1 MAEKYK
7 EALARI
13 EKAKKEKNTKLELG
27 GLGLSTLP
35 DQLFELVHLKELDLS
50 GNELKQIPP
59 HISRL
64 KALNTLDLGF
74 NEITALPDGI
84 EKLSQLTSL
93 VLCFNDLNELPEG
106 IGKLSQLTS
115 LDLSINQLKEL
126 PEGIGKL
133 SQLTDLYLGH
143 NELEQLPQIIF
154 PLNKLGKLYIYGNYI
169 VRLPKGFSQLKE
181 LKELSLSMNLL
192 FEFPE
197 ELLEVTGLT
206 RLELG
211 NNNIKEVPGEI
222 SKLKNLQHLS
232 LGNIK
237 EEDNEDMMWIFIN
250 MKRYEPPNNEI
261 SSLPGTIGQLEN
273 LEQLF
278 LSNLQLSQLPP
289 EIANLKKL
297 GMNNIKNIRE
307 KGLALEGNRFDIA
320 DEMYSKEPAELI
332 EYLLELEKG
341 KKPLHEAKIIFV
353 GNGGVGKT
361 SLVNRLKFNTFNE
374 QESQTNGIVIE
385 EWELPRGKN
394 KIKLHLWDFG
404 GQQIMH
410 ASHKFFM
417 TRRSVYV
424 LVVEPRTEDKHGDT
438 ALDYWL
444 TLIRSYA
451 GDSSIVVV
459 LNKCEGE
466 TFIDL
471 PKRQLK
477 IQYPQ
482 IVDFV
487 ETSCKTPRNIDKVRE
502 ALIRAL
508 ADMKHLDDKIPAS
521 YFAIKEKLQHINKN
535 FIDFDQ
541 YKKICKEVDTGISEN
556 AMKGLVRLLND
567 LGIMLNIPEHRRLE
581 ETHVLNPGWLTNGV
595 YQVITSTRLQENQGR
610 LNFKE
615 IAAIL
620 EDPRNK
626 GEYQTRT
633 AQNIIMDMMEHF
645 KLCYPLPPPDT
656 DCYLIPAVLPLDSPP
671 NLQWKPVDPLR
682 FQYKYKTLPSSITAN
697 FIVRVLPHKRGSDYW
712 RNGIVIA
719 HEKNQAYI
727 RADHY
732 NHIIYIEVTGE
743 GNKRNTLSYIRTTLN
758 IIHGGYSLGDIK
770 PEGFIPLDD
779 KGEVLISYD
788 ELLVMEEDGVEKH
801 YVAGLRKYIDVKEL
815 LEGIRPANEL
825 SRRYLEKLVDKISR
839 SEIEPVIDELYDHPQ
854 LKETEYADEIT
865 LLSSRWHRLSKEKAA
880 GTADADK
887 TRKESAAITRDLLQ
901 FIKKLG
907 QWYKGV

>member
-1 MAEKYK
+1 VPTT
-7 EALARI
+7 I
-13 EKAKKEKNTKLELG
+13 
-27 GLGLSTLP
+27 
-35 DQLFELVHLKELDLS
+35 VH
-50 GNELKQIPP
+50 
-59 HISRL
+59 
-64 KALNTLDLGF
+64 
-74 NEITALPDGI
+74 
-84 EKLSQLTSL
+84 
-93 VLCFNDLNELPEG
+93 
-106 IGKLSQLTS
+106 
-115 LDLSINQLKEL
+115 
-126 PEGIGKL
+126 
-133 SQLTDLYLGH
+133 
-143 NELEQLPQIIF
+143 
-154 PLNKLGKLYIYGNYI
+154 LNKLEILYIWGNYI
-169 VRLPKGFSQLKE
+169 SRLPKGFSQLKE
-181 LKELSLSMNLL
+181 LKDLSLTMNLL
-192 FEFPE
+192 SQFPG
-197 ELLEVTGLT
+197 ELLEITGLT
-206 RLELG
+206 RLELD

-222 SKLKNLQHLS
+222 SKLKKLQRLS

-237 EEDNEDMMWIFIN
+237 EKNIKDNEWYLE
-250 MKRYEPPNNEI
+250 KLKKYAQQNNEI

-273 LEQLF
+273 LEWLF

-297 GMNNIKNIRE
+297 KTNNVKNIWD
-307 KGLALEGNRFDIA
+307 KGLALEDNRFDIA
-320 DEMYSKEPAELI
+320 EEMYGKEPAELI
-332 EYLLELEKG
+332 QYLLDLEKG

-361 SLVNRLKFNTFNE
+361 SLVNRLKFDRFNE

-385 EWELPRGKN
+385 DWELPRGN
-394 KIKLHLWDFG
+394 HRIKLHLWDFG

-424 LVVEPRTEDKHGDT
+424 LVVEHRTEDKHGDT

-451 GDSSIVVV
+451 GDSPIVVV

-466 TFIDL
+466 TCIDL

-487 ETSCKTPRNIDKVRE
+487 ETSCKISRNIHKVRE
-502 ALIRAL
+502 ALICAL
-508 ADMKHLDDKIPAS
+508 SDMKHLDDKIPAS
-521 YFAIKEKLQHINKN
+521 YFAIKEKLQQINKN
-535 FIDFDQ
+535 FIDFDH
-541 YKKICKEVDTGISEN
+541 YKKICKDVDNGISEN

-567 LGIMLNIPEHRRLE
+567 LGTMLNIPEHRRLE

-595 YQVITSTRLQENQGR
+595 YQVITSTRLKENQGR
-610 LNFKE
+610 LTFKE

-620 EDPRNK
+620 GDQRNK
-626 GEYQTRT
+626 VEYRTRT

-645 KLCYPLPPPDT
+645 KLCYPLPPPDI

-671 NLQWKPVDPLR
+671 DLEWKPVDPLR

-712 RNGIVIA
+712 RSGIVID

-779 KGEVLISYD
+779 KGEVLISYE
-788 ELLVMEEDGVEKH
+788 ELLVMEEENIKEH
-801 YVAGLRKYIDVKEL
+801 YVPRLRKYIDVKEL
-815 LEGIRPANEL
+815 LEGVRPGNEL

-839 SEIEPVIDELYDHPQ
+839 SEIEPVIDELYLHPQ
-854 LKETEYADEIT
+854 LNETEYADDIT

-880 GTADADK
+880 GTDDADK
-887 TRKESAAITRDLLQ
+887 TRQESAAITRDLLQ
-901 FIKKLG
+901 FIKNLG
-907 QWYKGV
+907 QGYKGEGV